1 MRRFILT
8 GAPGSGKTAIL
19 RQLEIDGCSVVEE
32 AATDIIAAA
41 QAQGTD
47 QPWTR
52 PSFIDAVLH
61 LQKVRRERAAHQP
74 DDVQFHD
81 RSPVCTAALA
91 TYLGYPWSPQLSAE
105 LESIR
110 DEALYEKR
118 IFFIRTLGFIQPT
131 EARRISFEET
141 LRFETIHE
149 QTYQELGFEL
159 VPIEPAS
166 VMERVHAIQAAL
178 QEYVGPTL
186 PPEAAY
192 AGHNRRA
199 PR

>member
-8 GAPGSGKTAIL
+8 GAPGSGKTALL

-41 QAQGTD
+41 QSQGTD
-47 QPWTR
+47 QPWSR
-52 PSFIDAVLH
+52 PSFIDAVVH
-61 LQKVRRERAAHQP
+61 LQKERRERASLQP

-91 TYLGYPWSPQLSAE
+91 TYLGYPWSPLLSAE
-105 LESIR
+105 LERIR

-118 IFFIRTLGFIQPT
+118 VFFIRTLGFITPT

-141 LRFETIHE
+141 LSFEKIHE
-149 QTYQELGFEL
+149 QTYQDLGFEL
-159 VPIEPAS
+159 VPVEPGT
-166 VMERVHAIQAAL
+166 VMKRVQAIQAAIR
-178 QEYVGPTL
+178 EYADCTA
-186 PPEAAY
+186 PEAAY
-192 AGHNRRA
+192 ASPDHRP